1 MDRKTLRAL
10 FITSLV
16 LLAVSIFLVPLYNYI
31 DDFSSRKVEY
41 MFIGATVTVFLT
53 GIIMLSVALYYN
65 REMETAARNPLA
77 NRPANYSNN
86 NNLIENMLS

>member
-16 LLAVSIFLVPLYNYI
+16 LLALSIFLIPLYNYI

-41 MFIGATVTVFLT
+41 MFIGATTTLFLT
-53 GIIMLSVALYYN
+53 GIVMLSVALYYD
-65 REMETAARNPLA
+65 RKMETSTKNPLA
-77 NRPANYSNN
+77 NRNRNN
-86 NNLIENMLS
+86 NNNIIESMLS

>member
-16 LLAVSIFLVPLYNYI
+16 LLAVSIFLVPLYNYL
-31 DDFSSRKVEY
+31 DNFSSRKVEY

-53 GIIMLSVALYYN
+53 GIVMLGVALYYD
-65 REMETAARNPLA
+65 REMEITNSKNPLVD
-77 NRPANYSNN
+77 RNN
-86 NNLIENMLS
+86 NNNRNSIENMMS

>member
-16 LLAVSIFLVPLYNYI
+16 LLAVSIFLVPLYNYL

-53 GIIMLSVALYYN
+53 GIVMLGVALYYD
-65 REMETAARNPLA
+65 REMETATAKNPLA
-77 NRPANYSNN
+77 NRNNN
-86 NNLIENMLS
+86 NNLIENMMS